1 MMLLTRGG
9 DQDTIS
15 RPAAAARAIAEMSG
29 QHFIAASIR
38 FVGHSKA
45 DALLNCVY

>member
-1 MMLLTRGG
+1 MMLLTRGR

-15 RPAAAARAIAEMSG
+15 RRAATARAIAEMSG
-29 QHFIAASIR
+29 QHFIAACIR
-38 FVGHSKA
+38 FLGHSKA